1 MDSYPT
7 DTIAN
12 PKRST
17 SIDDPLHQ
25 DLYRDRDDSFFE
37 ELFACSRFDR
47 GVRWLQS
54 FYGKVVLEDGNPI
67 QFGTVEFRLRD
78 LLKQYKE
85 RIVARGK
92 IEQDGS
98 FRLST
103 FEPNDGAVPGDY
115 EVIVNQ
121 LIISRDLSFEAH
133 GHGPRVSPRYV
144 DYALSGLSAKI
155 EAIKDPQD
163 KSTNQVV
170 LKLLRDDGSASR
182 SP

>member
-1 MDSYPT
+1 MIHCIKIFIVIGMTRFLKSFSLALVSIVAFAGCSPSTPATYP
-7 DTIAN
+7 
-12 PKRST
+12 
-17 SIDDPLHQ
+17 
-25 DLYRDRDDSFFE
+25 
-37 ELFACSRFDR
+37 
-47 GVRWLQS
+47 V
-54 FYGKVVLEDGNPI
+54 YGKVVLEDGNPI

-133 GHGPRVSPRYV
+133 GHGPRVSPRYG

-170 LKLLRDDGSASR
+170 LKLLRDDGSTSR